1 MQSLPL
7 NSGTGLANGTTSPSS
22 VSRPTPPPVPTNVQ
36 PRALTGQ
43 IAVQIQKSVA
53 QGLDRINIQL
63 KPAELGRVEIRLDVM
78 QDGRVAAT
86 IVADRPETLELLQR
100 DTRGL
105 QQALQDAGLKS
116 DAANLSFNL
125 GGGNASDE
133 QQAAESNAGDNSGDG
148 ENLESLAEAE
158 TETPR
163 RRAGNGMIDVEV

>member
-1 MQSLPL
+1 MS
-7 NSGTGLANGTTSPSS
+7 
-22 VSRPTPPPVPTNVQ
+22 

-53 QGLDRINIQL
+53 QGQDTIKIHL
-63 KPAELGRVEIRLDVM
+63 KPAELGRVEIKLDVM

-116 DAANLSFNL
+116 NTTDLSFNL
-125 GGGNASDE
+125 GGGNASGE
-133 QQAAESNAGDNSGDG
+133 QHAADSETGNGGQDNEAAEADTTTD
-148 ENLESLAEAE
+148 A
-158 TETPR
+158 PR
-163 RRAGNGMIDVEV
+163 RRAGNGVIDVEV